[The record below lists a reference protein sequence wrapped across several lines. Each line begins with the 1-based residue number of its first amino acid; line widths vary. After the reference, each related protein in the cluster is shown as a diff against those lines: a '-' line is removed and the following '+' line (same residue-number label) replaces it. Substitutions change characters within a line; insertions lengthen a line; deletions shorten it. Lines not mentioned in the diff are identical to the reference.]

1 MVSDRRALGERLKR
15 HRERR
20 GITLAQISTTSKV
33 PASLFAALEAGDCSR
48 WPAGLYARAYIRAY
62 AEAVGLN
69 AEETV
74 EEFAAA
80 FGATLKSDGIE
91 APPMLSA
98 RAPGALRLALVDES
112 PIPLSGLGRRAGLAA
127 VDILIG
133 FLITAIAYLSLGQ
146 TVWTTVALVLG
157 YFTAGLIAASGSD
170 PRRPPSKRTF
180 QPRLRRSATRPARWP
195 DRDRRPLCLLP

>member
-91 APPMLSA
+91 PPPMLSA

-157 YFTAGLIAASGSD
+157 YFTAGRLISDEPLLYYLYRRIRFRSSAPPVEEDIPAEVAPVGDAAS
-170 PRRPPSKRTF
+170 TV
-180 QPRLRRSATRPARWP
+180 A
-195 DRDRRPLCLLP
+195 